1 MKSAGPCRR
10 WHLGYQ
16 EWKLLPVL
24 WSSPFASDSHD
35 AHACQ
40 ACATPDQTPTDCL
53 YVEHYN
59 YKGQMQSFIPIN
71 GVSIPMAE
79 LIRRYSQHQILR
91 AKGAVANPNPRKHRY
106 SLVPR
111 NAKSLP

>member
-1 MKSAGPCRR
+1 
-10 WHLGYQ
+10 
-16 EWKLLPVL
+16 
-24 WSSPFASDSHD
+24 
-35 AHACQ
+35 
-40 ACATPDQTPTDCL
+40 
-53 YVEHYN
+53 
-59 YKGQMQSFIPIN
+59 MQSFIPIN

-91 AKGAVANPNPRKHRY
+91 AKGAVDNPNPRKHRY